1 MFILNAVNFPKKAY
15 EKKINN
21 EAWEY
26 KSTKAWI
33 GT

>member
-21 EAWEY
+21 EAWEC
-26 KSTKAWI
+26 KSTKVWI